1 MPRAFELHQR
11 MGIDADEPR
20 AEILHEETPKPQNHQ
35 HPEQDVQADR
45 RRGLAPAV
53 GDDGAPASAGHAEQF
68 CFLIEQRAGEAAPA
82 EGDVGAYGFVGPGK
96 THLQDDFGGKPQQHG
111 IAQRH
116 DDGEDR
122 AAEGDVDAVHG
133 HGVQD
138 QMLAFRRHGRGDA
151 ERGLKRERQQHGPHG
166 VAVQRAAD
174 VVGDAGIRVGDEPGQ
189 PYPCREA
196 GDGMVDDDHD
206 AAHVAGRPE
215 AEPHEREPQVHEA
228 APEDQQAGTAPLAV
242 HFVNPKQHYQQ
253 AGDENSHL

>member
-1 MPRAFELHQR
+1 
-11 MGIDADEPR
+11 
-20 AEILHEETPKPQNHQ
+20 
-35 HPEQDVQADR
+35 
-45 RRGLAPAV
+45 
-53 GDDGAPASAGHAEQF
+53 
-68 CFLIEQRAGEAAPA
+68 
-82 EGDVGAYGFVGPGK
+82 
-96 THLQDDFGGKPQQHG
+96 
-111 IAQRH
+111 
-116 DDGEDR
+116 
-122 AAEGDVDAVHG
+122 VHG

-228 APEDQQAGTAPLAV
+228 APEDQQTGTAPLAV